1 MKRYYITRTELFTKQ
16 KDYYVGRNSRF
27 VPIWS
32 KDEDDMDIW
41 FFSDKQLSMD
51 YLLHRIL
58 YVDLSSVQLYKT
70 SVDNNTILE
79 FSYNEY
85 TYRVEEIGVES
96 GIVED
101 LKKLI
106 DKINPDHHIPARGGV
121 MMELIRLVKS
131 L

>member
-1 MKRYYITRTELFTKQ
+1 M
-16 KDYYVGRNSRF
+16 
-27 VPIWS
+27 WS

-51 YLLHRIL
+51 HLLNRIL
-58 YVDLSSVQLYKT
+58 YIDISSIQLYKT
-70 SVDNNTILE
+70 GINTNIILE
-79 FSYNEY
+79 FSYNGY

-96 GIVED
+96 EIVED

-106 DKINPDHHIPARGGV
+106 DKINPDHYIPARGGV